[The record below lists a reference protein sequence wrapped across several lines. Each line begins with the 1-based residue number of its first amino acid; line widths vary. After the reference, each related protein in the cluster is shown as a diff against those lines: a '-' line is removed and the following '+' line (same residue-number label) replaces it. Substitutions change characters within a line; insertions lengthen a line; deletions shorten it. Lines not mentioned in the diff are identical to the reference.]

1 MEHVWVEAFVDYFP
15 SRGAKHKQGEG
26 DTWVKLDPSFKQYSY
41 IAGMDIKTAVPFDA
55 QNLLTQMHTG
65 ATKSETQGYITG
77 INSLLVQQ
85 TMQDYQ
91 ARVQNYVQENAINP
105 TIGDVLGRKDIVK
118 QELPYLLGTLPY
130 RTAVKGATFTTIPD
144 SLRHKLSFSV
154 TNEAADQTFVDPD
167 APPVADTSLNAT
179 KTLPELA
186 GKKITLSYGPATVQE
201 EMVIN
206 SYLPRPHAD
215 GTPIQPSELP
225 ATLPAYLVN
234 LKPELRIDGQV
245 VATGAAVGLGGTNI
259 FSMTFSDP
267 AYGAS
272 QVTNYVDAGVYQAIG
287 LNLGEISPEQLAG
300 LKDQF
305 EATKTRLQNQDYVGL
320 SKNELIGDPL
330 FATALAYHAQ
340 LTAFNHIYARSLRV
354 NALTLP
360 SETLFATK
368 MRVMTLWGIPRYV
381 SSAGLNMD
389 ADYLMQVVKAK
400 DGNSDT
406 VKQYM
411 LTSGMTSSALEHA
424 VPEQLFSTPEMP
436 AQGISTAKALKIAND
451 SEIPIYNITQ
461 ANLAVVLPQLQIG
474 QQVKDEIANAVN
486 AAKTVTVSKSNISY
500 NGWTGCGYSITDPET
515 GAGAYMISGGSSGS
529 DTKVDKNYW
538 SEFDTLFTV
547 LDIKNSIIGQ
557 FITSKAFEV
566 IGKSL
571 GIFGTLIQALIDVRT
586 IIDKDSPD
594 KIKKMSSYLLIGS
607 CSAIS
612 IIATF
617 LALGV
622 AGGPLFV
629 VTATAL
635 TMIAITFITNFIK
648 QLALEA
654 IWSARLKRKNR
665 KEKDVMLA

>member
-1 MEHVWVEAFVDYFP
+1 
-15 SRGAKHKQGEG
+15 
-26 DTWVKLDPSFKQYSY
+26 
-41 IAGMDIKTAVPFDA
+41 
-55 QNLLTQMHTG
+55 
-65 ATKSETQGYITG
+65 
-77 INSLLVQQ
+77 
-85 TMQDYQ
+85 
-91 ARVQNYVQENAINP
+91 
-105 TIGDVLGRKDIVK
+105 
-118 QELPYLLGTLPY
+118 
-130 RTAVKGATFTTIPD
+130 
-144 SLRHKLSFSV
+144 
-154 TNEAADQTFVDPD
+154 
-167 APPVADTSLNAT
+167 
-179 KTLPELA
+179 
-186 GKKITLSYGPATVQE
+186 
-201 EMVIN
+201 
-206 SYLPRPHAD
+206 
-215 GTPIQPSELP
+215 
-225 ATLPAYLVN
+225 

-245 VATGAAVGLGGTNI
+245 VATGAAVGLGGTNL

-340 LTAFNHIYARSLRV
+340 LTAFNHIYARSLNV

-368 MRVMTLWGIPRYV
+368 MKVMTLWGIPRYV
-381 SSAGLNMD
+381 SFAGLNMD

-400 DGNSDT
+400 DGNGDT

-451 SEIPIYNITQ
+451 SGIPIYNITQ

-515 GAGAYMISGGSSGS
+515 GAGAYMISSGSSGS

-538 SEFDTLFTV
+538 SEFDTLFTL

-566 IGKSL
+566 IGKSI
-571 GIFGTLIQALIDVRT
+571 GIFGTLIQALIDVKT

-612 IIATF
+612 MIATF

-635 TMIAITFITNFIK
+635 TMIAITFIMNFIK

-665 KEKDVMLA
+665 KEKEVILA